1 MMKFS
6 FIVPVYDC
14 KDYLLACVDSIRAVN
29 AEDYEILLIDDG
41 STDGSGAICDDLA
54 EKYPEIRVVHQSNAG
69 ASAARNRGIQ
79 ASQGDY
85 ILFLDADDAV
95 YSDRLH
101 NASRV
106 VQREKPDML
115 IFGMS
120 FDYYFHDRLYRRDE
134 LIYPV
139 KGTLTKQQ
147 WTKAFEELY
156 WCNALSPVWNKFIR
170 REILEHNN
178 IRFADDLI
186 EMEDFVFSIECLKY
200 CNEVRLLSEV
210 IYQYRQPEKEKNT
223 YYRLCSIDSLSV
235 YMEPFEKCI
244 DSLIQETEMDV
255 AEALNVRRIVDMIYL
270 NFFHERI
277 RFASPKTIRMVA
289 QDMLRSSYAEVVER
303 ENPELFRRLQ
313 SGSWHSVWMYNAF
326 SRARHWSAV
335 RVKYLRSL
343 GRKK

>member
-1 MMKFS
+1 MMKIS
-6 FIVPVYDC
+6 FIIPVYNC
-14 KDYLLACVDSIRAVN
+14 KAYLSACVDSIRTVN

-41 STDGSGAICDDLA
+41 STDGSGAVCDELA
-54 EKYPEIRVVHQSNAG
+54 EKFPEIRVVRQSNAG
-69 ASAARNRGIQ
+69 VSAARNRGIRE
-79 ASQGDY
+79 SQGDY

-95 YSDRLH
+95 YSDRLY
-101 NASRV
+101 NASLV

-134 LIYPV
+134 LVYPEE
-139 KGTLTKQQ
+139 GMLTKQQ
-147 WTKAFEELY
+147 WTKVLEELY

-178 IRFADDLI
+178 IRFADGLI
-186 EMEDFVFSIECLKY
+186 EMEDFVFSIECLRY
-200 CNEVRLLSEV
+200 CDKVRLMPEV

-223 YYRLCSIDSLSV
+223 YHRLCRIDSLSA

-244 DSLIQETEMDV
+244 DSLIQETEMD
-255 AEALNVRRIVDMIYL
+255 ATEAQRMRRIVDKVYL
-270 NFFHERI
+270 NFFNERI
-277 RFASPKTIRMVA
+277 RFASPEAIRQVA
-289 QDMLRSSYAEVVER
+289 QDMLKSAYAEVIEL
-303 ENPELFRRLQ
+303 ENPKLFGKLK
-313 SGSWHSVWMYNAF
+313 SGSWNSVWMQNAF

-343 GRKK
+343 GRK